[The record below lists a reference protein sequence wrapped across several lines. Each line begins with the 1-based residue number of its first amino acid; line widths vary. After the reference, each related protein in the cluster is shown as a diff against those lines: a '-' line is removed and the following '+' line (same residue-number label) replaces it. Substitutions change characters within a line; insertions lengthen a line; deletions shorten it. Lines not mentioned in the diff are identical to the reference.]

1 LGKACEAN
9 LVGLLEYA
17 IHNVRVMIQQLK
29 MAAAIMGIAAQDTR
43 NYRQLIDQVRDTN
56 CYLYLEQLLCF
67 CHIFRFFNSGSRLL
81 DERAWKHL
89 NRSLG

>member
-29 MAAAIMGIAAQDTR
+29 MAAAMQCLALLRRTLGITA
-43 NYRQLIDQVRDTN
+43 
-56 CYLYLEQLLCF
+56 
-67 CHIFRFFNSGSRLL
+67 S
-81 DERAWKHL
+81 
-89 NRSLG
+89 